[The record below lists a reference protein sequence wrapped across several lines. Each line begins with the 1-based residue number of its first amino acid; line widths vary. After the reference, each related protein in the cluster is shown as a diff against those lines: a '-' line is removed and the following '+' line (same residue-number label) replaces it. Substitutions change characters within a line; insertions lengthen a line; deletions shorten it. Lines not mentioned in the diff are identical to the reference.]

1 MKDKARSVRVKGTV
15 LYTVISVLMI
25 LIVFLMGT
33 LALAATASNR
43 AYTNYQKE
51 QTEYTARAVLDSVV
65 EAINRDTTSSGIK
78 SQMVSRLQNRGNS
91 FDVDVQIDGEM
102 HVVTIT
108 NTGTQNIYS
117 KDKEQW
123 VTGDIYELS
132 TTVDKLLAGTT
143 YSAYI
148 IGEHQIT
155 SVPSGG
161 GGAFVSLG
169 DTGGTEIGTGGY
181 ITGGTYI
188 GVGIPQQGY
197 TVGANGGTT
206 IDSPFY
212 VNGNLTNVN
221 AFYMHYRQTG
231 DFFAIMGDLIVQNNA
246 GIFPIYDGFVTN
258 DNTYEKLPYI
268 YVGGNFYIDHATV
281 IGTPDLDGD
290 GDETDGVPTN
300 IYCGSIQGGSPSAP
314 GSVAYDLSIYGDVY
328 TFDPTQTSKVGGSG
342 GSTALYEWAGRTLM
356 KRDGSNAV
364 VGNWYSAGSLEFN
377 AHRGGNF
384 VQGDVRVD
392 KNFTV
397 NGSDTLLI
405 TGDLIVGGTATING
419 KLNCTGNIIAD
430 TLVVNGNVISK
441 DITVNHLLGG
451 GTIDSTGTVKYG
463 DKVMSKYATEKI
475 VWYTDLVTT
484 EDQIVADWGLTNE
497 FRSTYTVNVHTKTI
511 YSDATFTEEITT
523 KYETF
528 TGWGS
533 PVDIAAIT
541 APYAINNSE
550 AITTERQTFG
560 APADTLTVNGIEQAG
575 IALQTTETRYGQ
587 KVYPEDFTNANITL
601 NILDLPVLT
610 DYTSYPTTPAELG
623 ASIHD
628 GSAYVVPTYTR
639 AAAPTNTG
647 SGTEYYEITQSCVL
661 TGMFDKNIY
670 INPGAGNPITVIFQ
684 DVTMPEGA
692 GGGYGG
698 TSIIVNDESQVT
710 LFVDGSLSIGKGC
723 ILTADYMDLIYGAA
737 GWDMTKNSITDSI
750 GSGMISDLTIHQNQT
765 ATSPYYP
772 NVVIYGN
779 EGSILDLSGNNSL
792 VTALVRAPKMTYK
805 QSIGIG
811 LGKDVHYVNPSGGE
825 IIYGPSNPN
834 GNNKNMGIIGQLVAE
849 HIVLT
854 NDAKWGLVYVTAG
867 NPTLTCSCG
876 CASCTVTSPSTCS
889 CNCGTAG
896 CICSGSSGPRVPSTF
911 VNLYYNYY

>member
-15 LYTVISVLMI
+15 LYTVISVLMV

-51 QTEYTARAVLDSVV
+51 QTEYTARAILDSVV
-65 EAINRDTTSSGIK
+65 EAINRDTTNSGIK
-78 SQMVSRLQNRGNS
+78 SQMVNRLQNRGNS

-102 HVVTIT
+102 HAVTIT
-108 NTGTQNIYS
+108 NTGTQSIYN
-117 KDKEQW
+117 KDREAW
-123 VTGDIYELS
+123 ITGDVYELS

-148 IGEHQIT
+148 IGEHQT
-155 SVPSGG
+155 TTTPSGG

-231 DFFAIMGDLIVQNNA
+231 DFFAIMGDLIVRNDA
-246 GIFPIYDGFVTN
+246 GIFPTYDGFVSN
-258 DNTYEKLPYI
+258 DTAYEKLPYI
-268 YVGGNFYIDHATV
+268 YVGGNFYIDHATT
-281 IGTPDLDGD
+281 IGIPDLNGD

-328 TFDPTQTSKVGGSG
+328 TFDPTQTSRVGGGG
-342 GSTALYEWAGRTLM
+342 GSTALYHWAERTLT

-392 KNFTV
+392 KDFTV
-397 NGSDTLLI
+397 NGNDTLLI
-405 TGDLIVGGTATING
+405 TGNLIVGGTATING

-430 TLVVNGNVISK
+430 TLVVNGNVTSK
-441 DITVNHLLGG
+441 DITVNHLLGS

-463 DKVMSKYATEKI
+463 DKVMSKYATEI
-475 VWYTDLVTT
+475 VTWYTDLVTT
-484 EDQIVADWGLTNE
+484 DEGRVQYDWGLGE
-497 FRSTYTVNVHTKTI
+497 YKASYTVKVHTKTVYNDGTI
-511 YSDATFTEEITT
+511 EEVETD
-523 KYETF
+523 KSETF
-528 TGWGS
+528 TDWNA
-533 PVDIAAIT
+533 PVDIVART
-541 APYAINNSE
+541 QYYADNNSE
-550 AITTERQTFG
+550 AVTVEKQTFG
-560 APADTLTVNGIEQAG
+560 APVDTLTINGVEQSG
-575 IALQTTETRYGQ
+575 IAHQTTETRYGQ
-587 KVYPEDFTNANITL
+587 EVYPNDFTNANITL

-623 ASIHD
+623 SSIHD
-628 GSAYVVPTYTR
+628 GTNYVVPTYNR
-639 AAAPTNTG
+639 GSAPKNTDA
-647 SGTEYYEITQSCVL
+647 GTEYYEITQSCVL
-661 TGMFDKNIY
+661 TGLFDKNIY
-670 INPGAGNPITVIFQ
+670 INPGAGNPITVIFK

-698 TSIIVNDESQVT
+698 TSILVNDESQVT
-710 LFVDGSLSIGKGC
+710 LFVDGSLTIGKGC
-723 ILTADYMDLIYGAA
+723 VLTTDYMELIYGA
-737 GWDMTKNSITDSI
+737 GNWTVTKNSITDSL
-750 GSGMISDLTIHQNQT
+750 GSGMVSDLTIHQNQLPN
-765 ATSPYYP
+765 SPYYP
-772 NVVIYGN
+772 NVVVYGA
-779 EGSILDLSGNNSL
+779 EGSTLDLSGNNSL

-811 LGKDVHYVNPSGGE
+811 LGKDVHYVNPSNGE
-825 IIYGPSNPN
+825 MIYGPSNPN

-854 NDAKWGLVYVTAG
+854 NDAKWGLIYVTAG
-867 NPTLTCSCG
+867 NASPSCSCG
-876 CASCTVTSPSTCS
+876 CASCTVTSPTTCT

-896 CICSGSSGPRVPSTF
+896 CICSGSGGARIPSTF